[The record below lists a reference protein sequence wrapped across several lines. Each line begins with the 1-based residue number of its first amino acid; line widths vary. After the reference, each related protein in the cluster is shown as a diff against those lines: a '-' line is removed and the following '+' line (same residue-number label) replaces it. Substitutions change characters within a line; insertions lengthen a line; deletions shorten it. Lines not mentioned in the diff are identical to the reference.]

1 VRISRGTGALSGL
14 ILIVLGLWGGLIPL
28 IGPYFGYAFGSHATW
43 DLTMN
48 RFWLD
53 VLPGA
58 AVVLGGLLLV
68 SSGHRVSGT
77 VASWMAMA
85 GGAWFAVGPAVSRL
99 WEHSGGPIG
108 VPLFGHTRQTF
119 ELIGYF
125 YGLGIVV
132 MGLAAFALG
141 RVVSR
146 PALVLEPA
154 VAEPEQLTLEPL
166 AAEPVANGPVATE
179 PAPATQPV
187 IETPP
192 VTTSRR
198 PITDPAAAS
207 DSTASRRE
215 PVHTG

>member
-1 VRISRGTGALSGL
+1 MSGFM
-14 ILIVLGLWGGLIPL
+14 LIVLGLWGGLIPL
-28 IGPYFGYAFGSHATW
+28 VGPYFGYAFGSHATW

-58 AVVLGGLLLV
+58 AVVLGGLLLM

-77 VASWMAMA
+77 MASWIAMA
-85 GGAWFAVGPAVSRL
+85 GGAWFAVGPPVSRL

-146 PALVLEPA
+146 PALVIEP
-154 VAEPEQLTLEPL
+154 VAGEQLTLDSEPIDS
-166 AAEPVANGPVATE
+166 EPIVPVAPIPTPNVPE
-179 PAPATQPV
+179 PT
-187 IETPP
+187 
-192 VTTSRR
+192 VTRR
-198 PITDPAAAS
+198 PITGAAS
-207 DSTASRRE
+207 VDSTDSKRRE
-215 PVHTG
+215 EVHTA